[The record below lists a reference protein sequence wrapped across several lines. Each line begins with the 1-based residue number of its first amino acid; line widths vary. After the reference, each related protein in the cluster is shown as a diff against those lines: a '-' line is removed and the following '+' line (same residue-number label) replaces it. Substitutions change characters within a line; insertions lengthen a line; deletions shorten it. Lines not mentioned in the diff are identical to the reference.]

1 MVVEAMAGQ
10 TSLAEYTWYFD
21 RLIGDKRTRETFG
34 EIVQGIINA
43 GSLVCQ
49 RIAAQSPV
57 LSAVKDGAQ
66 RVIRFATGE
75 STKRSEVDA
84 DHLVDALCQRGVAQL
99 GESQTDELWVIADQ
113 SDLRK
118 PYASE
123 MPDLMQVR
131 DLDGKFV
138 PGYRTLNVLGVTPGR
153 RGILYHRLFSSVAQ
167 DFTSEPLEVQRA
179 LKKVS
184 DALQPLKER
193 MAVSWIVD
201 RDFDD
206 VAVWRTIWEQDEHV
220 VCRVKHTERLLAYQT
235 LTGDWKNGN
244 IEAAV
249 HHLQPL
255 TSARTEM
262 VVRRGRQT
270 KEKRQE
276 VTVELRACPLQLT
289 YDTQVRREGEGREA
303 KKPLWLVQVRILG
316 TTLEPWL
323 LITDWPVEDADSAV
337 RVFRMY
343 RQRWAVEDS
352 FKFTKE
358 TLGWEDVQVL
368 DLEGIRTLLAMAWVA
383 AGFLYELGVTLEWEE
398 VRFLARLGGWAE
410 RKDNRPGKIVLTRGL
425 RRLIDMQTTQAFVDR
440 YRQEHGALPPKF
452 AAWLGEATSHEL

>member
-1 MVVEAMAGQ
+1 MAEETIRQDPLTG
-10 TSLAEYTWYFD
+10 YVRHFD
-21 RLIGDKRTRETFG
+21 GLIGDKRTGETFA
-34 EIVQGIINA
+34 EIVRGIIDS

-49 RIAAQSPV
+49 RIAAQSSV
-57 LSAVKDGAQ
+57 LSTVKDGAQ

-75 STKRSEVDA
+75 STKRSQVDA
-84 DHLVDALCQRGVAQL
+84 EHLVAALWQRGVAQL
-99 GESQTDELWVIADQ
+99 GESQADELWVIADQ

-131 DLDGKFV
+131 DLDGTFV

-153 RGILYHRLFSSVAQ
+153 RGILYHRLFSSEAQ
-167 DFTSEPLEVQRA
+167 DFESEPLEVQRA
-179 LKKVS
+179 LKTVS
-184 DALQPLKER
+184 DALQPLKES

-201 RDFDD
+201 RGFDD
-206 VAVWRTIWEQDEHV
+206 VAVWRTIWEQGEHV
-220 VCRVKHTERLLAYQT
+220 VCRVKHTERLVTYQT
-235 LTGDWKNGN
+235 LNGEWAKGN
-244 IEAAV
+244 IEAAT
-249 HHLQPL
+249 HHLRPMA
-255 TSARTEM
+255 SARTEM
-262 VVRRGRQT
+262 VVRRGRQS

-276 VTVELRACPLQLT
+276 VTVELQACPVQLT
-289 YDTQVRREGEGREA
+289 YNTQIRREGEGQEA
-303 KKPLWLVQVRILG
+303 NKPLWLVQVYILRSPM
-316 TTLEPWL
+316 EPWL

-358 TLGWEDVQVL
+358 ALGWEEVQLL
-368 DLEGIRTLLAMAWVA
+368 DFEGIRTLVALAWVA

-398 VRFLARLGGWAE
+398 VRLLARLGGWAE

-425 RRLIDMQTTQAFVDR
+425 RRIADMLATQAFLED
-440 YRQEHGALPPKF
+440 YRKEHGALPPKI
-452 AAWLGEATSHEL
+452 AAWLGETPPREL

>member
-1 MVVEAMAGQ
+1 VVEEMVGQ
-10 TSLAEYTWYFD
+10 APLTEYMGHFD
-21 RLIGDKRTRETFG
+21 RLMGDKRTRETFA
-34 EIVQGIINA
+34 EVVRGIINA

-75 STKRSEVDA
+75 STKRSQVDA
-84 DHLVDALCQRGVAQL
+84 EHLMHVLCQRGVAQL
-99 GESQTDELWVIADQ
+99 GESPADELWVIADQ

-131 DLDGKFV
+131 DLDGTLV

-184 DALQPLKER
+184 AALQSLKER

-206 VAVWRTIWEQDEHV
+206 VAVWRTIWEQGEHV

-235 LTGDWKNGN
+235 LSGDWKNGN

-249 HHLQPL
+249 HHLRPMA
-255 TSARTEM
+255 SARTEM

-289 YDTQVRREGEGREA
+289 YNTQVRREGEGQEA
-303 KKPLWLVQVRILG
+303 KKPVWLVQVRILG
-316 TTLEPWL
+316 TSLEPWL

-352 FKFTKE
+352 FKFTKDA
-358 TLGWEDVQVL
+358 LGWEEVQVL

-425 RRLIDMQTTQAFVDR
+425 RRLIDMQTTQAFVNR
-440 YRQEHGALPPKF
+440 YRQEHGVLPPKI
-452 AAWLGEATSHEL
+452 AAWLGETPSDEL

>member
-1 MVVEAMAGQ
+1 MAEETIGQ
-10 TSLAEYTWYFD
+10 APLTEYVRHFD
-21 RLIGDKRTRETFG
+21 GLIGDKRTGETFA
-34 EIVQGIINA
+34 EIVRGIINA

-49 RIAAQSPV
+49 RIAAQSSV
-57 LSAVKDGAQ
+57 LSMVKDGAQ

-75 STKRSEVDA
+75 STKRSQVDA
-84 DHLVDALCQRGVAQL
+84 EHLVAALCQRGVAQL
-99 GESQTDELWVIADQ
+99 GESEADELWVIADQ

-131 DLDGKFV
+131 DLDGTFV

-167 DFTSEPLEVQRA
+167 DFESEPLEVQRA
-179 LKKVS
+179 LKTVS
-184 DALQPLKER
+184 DALQPLKES

-201 RDFDD
+201 RGFDD
-206 VAVWRTIWEQDEHV
+206 VAVWRTIWEQGEHV
-220 VCRVKHTERLLAYQT
+220 VCRVKHTERLVAYQT
-235 LTGDWKNGN
+235 LNGEWEKGN
-244 IEAAV
+244 IEAAT
-249 HHLQPL
+249 HQLRPMA
-255 TSARTEM
+255 SARTEM

-276 VTVELRACPLQLT
+276 VTVELQACPVQLT
-289 YDTQVRREGEGREA
+289 YNTQVRREGEGQEA
-303 KKPLWLVQVRILG
+303 KKPVWLVQVRILRSP
-316 TTLEPWL
+316 LEPWL

-352 FKFTKE
+352 FKFTKDV
-358 TLGWEDVQVL
+358 LGWEEVQL
-368 DLEGIRTLLAMAWVA
+368 LNFEGIRTLVALAWVS

-398 VRFLARLGGWAE
+398 VRLLARLGGWAE

-425 RRLIDMQTTQAFVDR
+425 RRIADMLATQAFLED
-440 YRQEHGALPPKF
+440 YRKEHGALPPNI
-452 AAWLGEATSHEL
+452 AAWLGETPSREL